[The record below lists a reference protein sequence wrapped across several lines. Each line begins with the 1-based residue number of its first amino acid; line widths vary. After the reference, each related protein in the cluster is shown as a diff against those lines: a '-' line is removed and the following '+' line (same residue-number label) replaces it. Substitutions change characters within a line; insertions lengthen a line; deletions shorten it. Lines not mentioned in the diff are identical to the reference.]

1 MIHEKSA
8 GAVVF
13 KKEDGKILY
22 LLLEYKH
29 KREYYGFPRGNV
41 EEGEDEKE
49 TARREIKE
57 ETNLDVEFIDGFREA
72 TNWFYRRESD
82 VVSKKVIFFLAEA
95 KSSDVKISEEHIGY
109 KWLPFEKAIDVLNFE
124 NSKGILRKAEDFLS
138 NREKNS
144 LRRWIN
150 DR

>member
-13 KKEDGKILY
+13 RRNGGQTLY

-29 KREYYGFPRGNV
+29 KKEYYGFSRGNV

-57 ETNLDVEFIDGFREA
+57 ETNLDVNFVEGFKE
-72 TNWFYRRESD
+72 TVNWFYRRDGD
-82 VVSKKVIFFLAEA
+82 VVSKKAIFFLAEA
-95 KSSDVKISEEHIGY
+95 RPGEVKISDEHVGY
-109 KWLPFEKAIDVLNFE
+109 KWLPFEEAMDVLDFE
-124 NSKGILRKAEDFLS
+124 NTKNILRKAQDFLF
-138 NREKNS
+138 NRYKSS
-144 LRRWIN
+144 LKRWIK
-150 DR
+150 